1 MLEARRENPPP
12 IVTLTVAELEADPHG
27 VLRHHRAITPFVA
40 HERGGYM
47 VLRAA
52 DVEQLIKDPR
62 TRQIETEYA
71 KLRGFTEGALYE
83 NFEFSMLF
91 SNDPAHRRRRSPFTR
106 TFAAKMILEMRPH
119 IRAIAEGLVD
129 EWHDEGEIDLV
140 ERYAALIPARVASRL
155 LGLPQADIPHF
166 TGLVYSVCRIL
177 SLNFAP
183 QDIPEM
189 ERAARE
195 LQLYVADLLSARR
208 HTPAEDFISS
218 YVADVDEKAEMSP
231 IEVIVQMVILIMAA
245 TDTTRVAMASQV
257 AVLLQHPDQWQ
268 AVCHDP
274 ALIPGAVA
282 EGLRYE
288 PSVGSVSRI
297 PLEDIELDGQILPAG
312 QYATL
317 SIMSA
322 MRDET
327 VYDRPD
333 AFDIRRT
340 DHRRLHPIFGGGA
353 HRCIGEALA
362 RIELEEGLAT
372 LAARIPQLRLA
383 DGPPKMSGHSGIR
396 RISPVRVAW
405 PV

>member
-1 MLEARRENPPP
+1 MLNAHRESPSP

-27 VLRHHRAITPFVA
+27 VLRHHRALTPFVA

-47 VLRAA
+47 VLRSV
-52 DVEQLIKDPR
+52 DVEQLFKDPR

-71 KLRGFTEGALYE
+71 KLRGITEGALYE

-91 SNDPAHRRRRSPFTR
+91 SNDAAHRRRRAPFTR
-106 TFAAKMILEMRPH
+106 TFAAKLIAEMRPQ
-119 IRAIAEGLVD
+119 IRRIAEELVD
-129 EWHDEGEIDLV
+129 EWHAEGEIDLV
-140 ERYAALIPARVASRL
+140 GRYAALIPARTVSGL
-155 LGLPQADIPHF
+155 LGLPREDIPRF
-166 TGLVYSVCRIL
+166 TSLVYSVCRIL
-177 SLNFAP
+177 SLNFSP
-183 QDIPEM
+183 EDIPEM

-195 LQLYVADLLSARR
+195 LQVYVGELLEARR
-208 HTPAEDFISS
+208 RAPTDDFISS
-218 YVADVDEKAEMSP
+218 YLADTEEKGELSP
-231 IEVIVQMVILIMAA
+231 IEVIVQMVILIMGS

-257 AVLLQHPDQWQ
+257 AVLLQHRDQWE
-268 AVCHDP
+268 AVCADP
-274 ALIPGAVA
+274 ALVPGAVTEA
-282 EGLRYE
+282 LRYE
-288 PSVGSVSRI
+288 PSVGSISRI
-297 PLEDIELDGQILPAG
+297 PLEDIELDGQVLPAG
-312 QYATL
+312 KYVTL

-333 AFDIRRT
+333 TFDIRRT

-362 RIELEEGLAT
+362 RTELEEGLAV
-372 LAARIPQLRLA
+372 LAERIPQLRLA

-396 RISPVRVAW
+396 RIGPVRVTW